1 MPLSDP
7 HTSCRQTRHRGRDPR
22 PMRVSHV
29 TRITFPTCRLHYPDG
44 PDGCRRW
51 LLPRR
56 CKPSPFFRRV
66 GVRHSP
72 FGACSEFTR
81 VTARWVA
88 RPPEAAFV
96 AGLRSSRSPDPTAR
110 QLPDL
115 TNNCLRGS
123 RRHWR
128 SAPSWRTK
136 GVRVQGASSAFS
148 GACWQPEADEV
159 VAAAEAEPAAVGRA
173 EVPRTAAPG
182 TAAKHPAA
190 AIAARPGS

>member
-1 MPLSDP
+1 MSLSDP
-7 HTSCRQTRHRGRDPR
+7 RTSCRQTRHRGRDPR

-29 TRITFPTCRLHYPDG
+29 TRITFPTCRLHYPDE

-56 CKPSPFFRRV
+56 CKPSPYFRRV

-72 FGACSEFTR
+72 FGACSEFTH

-123 RRHWR
+123 FLHWR

-136 GVRVQGASSAFS
+136 AVRLQDLALPEEVMNADSSPTVRCAPCLTESNGVSCASAKP
-148 GACWQPEADEV
+148 QM
-159 VAAAEAEPAAVGRA
+159 AAVGSLTIR
-173 EVPRTAAPG
+173 PG
-182 TAAKHPAA
+182 PAA
-190 AIAARPGS
+190 GGLA

>member
-136 GVRVQGASSAFS
+136 EAKDQGVSSAFS
-148 GACWQPEADEV
+148 GASWQPGTESCTGRRGSTRSGRLSGGPPDRRSSSKPKSRPK
-159 VAAAEAEPAAVGRA
+159 AAL
-173 EVPRTAAPG
+173 
-182 TAAKHPAA
+182 
-190 AIAARPGS
+190 

>member
-136 GVRVQGASSAFS
+136 GAKVQRVTPRFARVSSLASQRTSARSSWRAMGGKGLPSSHGARSKVI
-148 GACWQPEADEV
+148 QHLD
-159 VAAAEAEPAAVGRA
+159 RA
-173 EVPRTAAPG
+173 
-182 TAAKHPAA
+182 
-190 AIAARPGS
+190 